1 MTTKEK
7 QMLVD
12 YKEFLGKLKS
22 ISMSTDEDNMIPLS
36 VVDAV
41 VVEYTMKIEAL
52 EGSTNG

>member
-52 EGSTNG
+52 EGNTNG